1 MSSTIAT
8 SARTESI
15 AWNRLP
21 VAALVAAGASAVV
34 NVLIYLIGGALGA
47 FPGDVFIQPGQTLT
61 IVPVIISSIIGA
73 IGGTAVFAALA
84 RFTRRPITL
93 FRIIAAV
100 MLVLSFVT
108 PFSISGAPVAMIIAL
123 ELMHIATAAIV
134 VWALTTLT
142 RRA

>member
-8 SARTESI
+8 STRTETI

-21 VAALVAAGASAVV
+21 VAALVAAGGSAVV

-47 FPGDVFIQPGQTLT
+47 FPSDVFVQPGQTLT
-61 IVPVIISSIIGA
+61 IVPVIMASIIGA
-73 IGGTAVFAALA
+73 IGGVAVFAALA
-84 RFTRRPITL
+84 RFTRRPVFL
-93 FRIIAAV
+93 FSIIAAV

-108 PFSISGAPVAMIIAL
+108 PFSIPAAPTSMIIAL
-123 ELMHIATAAIV
+123 ELMHIATAAVV

-142 RRA
+142 RRT

>member
-8 SARTESI
+8 PARTESI

-21 VAALVAAGASAVV
+21 VAALVAAGGSAAI
-34 NVLIYLIGGALGA
+34 NALIYLIGGAFGA
-47 FPGDVFIQPGQTLT
+47 FPSDVFVQPGQTLT
-61 IVPVIISSIIGA
+61 IVPVIMASIIGA
-73 IGGTAVFAALA
+73 LGGTAAFAALA

-100 MLVLSFVT
+100 VLVLSFVS
-108 PFSISGAPVAMIIAL
+108 PFGIPGAPVAMIVAL
-123 ELMHIATAAIV
+123 ELMHIVSAAVV